1 MLASIA
7 GVSTPVSVYD
17 DLHLAGWDCRCSA
30 GDAAQAWQVV
40 GGDAHALS
48 HDPVAGWMGRLP
60 AAPAGL
66 DPIAELGWQ
75 AAHRPW
81 SSIAEISGELA
92 LSVSTSKGDPAGIL
106 GPAKGF
112 VASWPGQHT
121 AAIASHLDVPWFV
134 DLPVAAACATGL
146 HGLLAC
152 ADALAA
158 GRASRAL
165 ALSIDAFRP
174 PLVDAGFRAL
184 GVLCGDRL
192 PQAFA
197 LVGTAPTG
205 FAPGDG
211 AGAVAL
217 RQGSGGAGWRLVSG
231 VRLGDASHA
240 TEFQD
245 PATLRALLAGLWRT
259 CPRPDLIC
267 THATGTAVG
276 DAYERAGLMA
286 GPWRGIPWMHLKPVI
301 GHCLGASGLVEL
313 AIALHAP
320 VRSLWKLSL
329 GFGGHAVGVALV
341 RD

>member
-1 MLASIA
+1 M
-7 GVSTPVSVYD
+7 STPVSIYD
-17 DLHLAGWDCRCSA
+17 GVRLVGWDCRCSA
-30 GDAAQAWQVV
+30 GDAAAAWQVLA
-40 GGDAHALS
+40 GDGHALTC
-48 HDPVAGWMGRLP
+48 DPVAGWIGRLP
-60 AAPAGL
+60 SPPNDP
-66 DPIAELGWQ
+66 DPIGALGRQ
-75 AAHRPW
+75 AAERPW
-81 SSIAEISGELA
+81 AGIAGIAGDLA
-92 LSVSTSKGDPAGIL
+92 LSVSTSKGDPAGML
-106 GPAKGF
+106 GPARRF
-112 VASWPGQHT
+112 AASWPGQHT
-121 AAIASHLDVPWFV
+121 AALARHLDVPWFV

-158 GRASRAL
+158 GRAARAL
-165 ALSIDAFRP
+165 AVSIDAFRP
-174 PLVDAGFRAL
+174 PLIDAGFKAL

-192 PQAFA
+192 PQAFGEA
-197 LVGTAPTG
+197 TG

-211 AGAVAL
+211 AGAVSLA
-217 RQGSGGAGWRLVSG
+217 RGAETSGWRLVAG

-313 AIALHAP
+313 AVALHAP
-320 VRSLWKLSL
+320 VRSLWKISL